1 MRHILFWEVAWCSL
15 QPVDDVS
22 RHLSVTCSRVNSARR
37 IHSLTVW
44 RLVPTTILHHVTSQK
59 SEGLNYSAA
68 ELLHYHVTQC
78 YTMLHKNRGLWIS
91 YRGLVVVSHPAKHPC
106 LHGSFVNAA
115 GIWDYTASYAKTV
128 NMNWIGCWKKW
139 LWPGWWCYQE
149 ISTES
154 KEVSVLKRKVENNYI
169 CV

>member
-78 YTMLHKNRGLWIS
+78 YTMLHYHVTQCYTIMLHNVTQCYTIMLHNVTLSCYTMLHYHVTQCYTIMLHNVTLCYTRTEACE
-91 YRGLVVVSHPAKHPC
+91 LV
-106 LHGSFVNAA
+106 
-115 GIWDYTASYAKTV
+115 
-128 NMNWIGCWKKW
+128 IGDW
-139 LWPGWWCYQE
+139 
-149 ISTES
+149 
-154 KEVSVLKRKVENNYI
+154 
-169 CV
+169 